1 MNRKTWDHIWSEL
14 ALSIAERSV
23 SERLKVGAVIIT
35 QDNSSVLA
43 LGYNGLE
50 VGGANEVDSERPGG
64 EGTVH
69 AELNALIKLPYTN
82 SQERKMYITH
92 TPCITCA
99 RAIVNA
105 KISEVIAIDMYRDA
119 SGLNLL
125 NERGINAYLLDEGVR
140 AVLHR

>member
-50 VGGANEVDSERPGG
+50 VGGANEVDSERPG
-64 EGTVH
+64 
-69 AELNALIKLPYTN
+69 TN
-82 SQERKMYITH
+82 
-92 TPCITCA
+92 
-99 RAIVNA
+99 N
-105 KISEVIAIDMYRDA
+105 
-119 SGLNLL
+119 
-125 NERGINAYLLDEGVR
+125 
-140 AVLHR
+140 